1 MLKSDFPVEIPSRR
15 TEDLIRERLRLDAEL
30 EQHLKL
36 LTVIFVDIVGSTHY
50 YEQYGD
56 LAGLLMVQKFMDMLT
71 PVVLEH
77 DGTVIKTMGDAILAR
92 YQNAQTAVRCA
103 IRMQRLLDERNAGRP
118 VPEKIH
124 IRVALNL
131 GLALLKDNDV
141 FGDMMNVAARISAAT
156 GPNEILISPS
166 VYEQIQHV
174 PDLKVI
180 KKATGV
186 ELKGK
191 SEKLDLF
198 EVMWREVGT
207 EVARPARPSNSQLAM
222 ATGMFSLSQLTGSP
236 EETPVLPGMG
246 SSPAPAPAP
255 SPPPPRAP
263 AAPAAVPAAPAA
275 SAAPSP
281 KGTAI
286 LGAEKAEKP
295 AAAGLRFMLIEVHAD
310 GTLGERYPLD
320 RPVKIASAAEGRV
333 RPVGDLKTAG
343 APEHARL
350 TQLGDAVYVEDM
362 SGAKGVFLRLK
373 HPQALKEGDVLMVGR
388 QRFRF
393 DTRGPA
399 PAAPAQPASP
409 KATLVMGA
417 GPAAP
422 PSIPQLIRLDENDQ
436 EADRYPV
443 EAQEV
448 TLGRSRGTL
457 VFPDDHYM
465 SGLHA
470 RITSRAGQYV
480 LEDQGST
487 NGTFIGIRKRALARD
502 GDTLFMDGQLWRVLA
517 EEREREK

>member
-1 MLKSDFPVEIPSRR
+1 MEIPSRR

-36 LTVIFVDIVGSTHY
+36 LTVIFVDIVGSTRY

-56 LAGLLMVQKFMDMLT
+56 LAGLLMVQKFLDMLT

-92 YQNAQTAVRCA
+92 YQNAQTGVRCA

-118 VPEKIH
+118 GPEKIH

-198 EVMWREVGT
+198 EVIWKEVES
-207 EVARPARPSNSQLAM
+207 EVARPARPSKAQLAM

-236 EETPVLPGMG
+236 EETPVLLGMG
-246 SSPAPAPAP
+246 SSPAPAA
-255 SPPPPRAP
+255 PPRAP
-263 AAPAAVPAAPAA
+263 AAPPAVPAVPAVPA
-275 SAAPSP
+275 TPSP

-295 AAAGLRFMLIEVHAD
+295 AAAGLRFILIEVHAD

-320 RPVKIASAAEGRV
+320 RPVKIASASEDRV
-333 RPVGDLKTAG
+333 RPVGDLKTVG

-362 SGAKGVFLRLK
+362 SSAKGVFLRLQR
-373 HPQALKEGDVLMVGR
+373 PQALKEGDILLVGR

-399 PAAPAQPASP
+399 PADSAPPASP

-417 GPAAP
+417 SPAAP
-422 PSIPQLIRLDENDQ
+422 PSIPQLVRLDENDQ
-436 EADRYPV
+436 ETDRYPV

-487 NGTFIGIRKRALARD
+487 NGTFIRIRKRVLARD
-502 GDTLFMDGQLWRVLA
+502 GDTLFIDGQLWRVLA
-517 EEREREK
+517 EERER